1 MDRIVLGQHANTSI
15 GAGLYVSI
23 PGKDVMHPEHAQFG
37 NLMFDSNEP
46 HSTLNIIQTGTFKIT
61 CKRKAFSPRGDTIGT
76 RPGDDFQIQHIKE
89 WTSGDFNDSFQDQGF
104 GHTFNFDT
112 GRPASLSVQANA
124 LFGGGIFGE
133 IDDGA
138 GGTSI
143 TGGTSTVGSGEFLS
157 RAAYSM
163 GSKIGTKQGN
173 YLDTGSYNIKINN
186 PLPNGEIPEV
196 ALRFAIG
203 NSSTDPPRFH
213 PWYSD
218 TTTTGDGGSW
228 SDIDHAASDP
238 TKIVHMDSNWMRL
251 KWGGLG
257 AEEYRG
263 TQEEY
268 SWESLMDFFGG
279 DAQKI
284 ADKFGFA
291 TKEIAEE
298 KISTHSK
305 LLSLALT
312 NAQGVV
318 GLIPYAN
325 STHIHVDAYMTP
337 THAGLRQPIDRT
349 FSQSSGFQK
358 GIGYNAIDDFAHINF
373 PIETHNHTRAFWKY
387 NDSAFHTQ
395 SDNMFWPVGMYTAN
409 TDGFRGDFYDDWY
422 SIVKIL

>member
-173 YLDTGSYNIKINN
+173 YLDNI
-186 PLPNGEIPEV
+186 
-196 ALRFAIG
+196 
-203 NSSTDPPRFH
+203 
-213 PWYSD
+213 
-218 TTTTGDGGSW
+218 
-228 SDIDHAASDP
+228 
-238 TKIVHMDSNWMRL
+238 
-251 KWGGLG
+251 
-257 AEEYRG
+257 
-263 TQEEY
+263 
-268 SWESLMDFFGG
+268 
-279 DAQKI
+279 
-284 ADKFGFA
+284 
-291 TKEIAEE
+291 
-298 KISTHSK
+298 
-305 LLSLALT
+305 
-312 NAQGVV
+312 
-318 GLIPYAN
+318 
-325 STHIHVDAYMTP
+325 
-337 THAGLRQPIDRT
+337 
-349 FSQSSGFQK
+349 
-358 GIGYNAIDDFAHINF
+358 
-373 PIETHNHTRAFWKY
+373 
-387 NDSAFHTQ
+387 
-395 SDNMFWPVGMYTAN
+395 
-409 TDGFRGDFYDDWY
+409 
-422 SIVKIL
+422 